1 MCQKLYLYISKLI
14 KLYMDNSL
22 SAISLRE
29 LSTNIK
35 NVIERASID
44 CWVIGEIS
52 DINVNYSG
60 HCYLELI
67 EKSADGLQ
75 IVARQR
81 ATIWASV
88 FKMIRRYF
96 ESATNNQLAV
106 GMRILVK
113 VAVFYHEVYGLSL
126 NIKDIEPSFTLGDM
140 AQQRMLTLK
149 KLEDDGIIDMNKEC
163 QLSAVPQRIAV
174 ISSATAAGYGDF
186 TNQLN
191 TNKYALKF
199 VTELF
204 QAQMQGNGAAE
215 SIISA
220 LDCIYNRID
229 EFDVVV
235 IIRGGGGKSDLICFD
250 DYELA
255 AHIAQFPIP
264 ILTGIGHERDDSV
277 ADVVAFMRLKTPT
290 AVAEYL
296 ISVMVDALAKLSDNK
311 QMIINLC
318 REPLERDRLFLQNAI
333 LKIIP
338 RSNLVLTTN
347 NQKLDELKKR
357 VVMYL
362 SFAVK
367 RDLSRLDAYKNQLR
381 NAVDNR
387 IAFEH
392 STLDMLKKQAV
403 LLNPDTILKRGYTIT
418 EINGKRLTSKLQT
431 ASGDKLAT
439 YTSDGVINSVV
450 K

>member
-96 ESATNNQLAV
+96 DSATNNQLAV

-174 ISSATAAGYGDF
+174 ISS
-186 TNQLN
+186 
-191 TNKYALKF
+191 
-199 VTELF
+199 
-204 QAQMQGNGAAE
+204 
-215 SIISA
+215 
-220 LDCIYNRID
+220 
-229 EFDVVV
+229 
-235 IIRGGGGKSDLICFD
+235 
-250 DYELA
+250 
-255 AHIAQFPIP
+255 
-264 ILTGIGHERDDSV
+264 
-277 ADVVAFMRLKTPT
+277 
-290 AVAEYL
+290 
-296 ISVMVDALAKLSDNK
+296 
-311 QMIINLC
+311 
-318 REPLERDRLFLQNAI
+318 
-333 LKIIP
+333 
-338 RSNLVLTTN
+338 
-347 NQKLDELKKR
+347 
-357 VVMYL
+357 
-362 SFAVK
+362 
-367 RDLSRLDAYKNQLR
+367 
-381 NAVDNR
+381 
-387 IAFEH
+387 
-392 STLDMLKKQAV
+392 
-403 LLNPDTILKRGYTIT
+403 
-418 EINGKRLTSKLQT
+418 
-431 ASGDKLAT
+431 
-439 YTSDGVINSVV
+439 
-450 K
+450 